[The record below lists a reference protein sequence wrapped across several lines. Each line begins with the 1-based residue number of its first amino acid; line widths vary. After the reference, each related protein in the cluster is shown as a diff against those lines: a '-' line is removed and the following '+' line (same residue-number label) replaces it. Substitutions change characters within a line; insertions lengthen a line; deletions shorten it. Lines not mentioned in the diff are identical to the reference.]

1 MINIDILFQY
11 LYFSARFY
19 VPSIPNKKKIKQL
32 MECIPFFLP
41 TSKDQQLLFSLI
53 KENSITNYYDTSDQ
67 MIQYG
72 YILYETYH
80 KRKKLS
86 YLDMDQYIKHY
97 DSLLFIS
104 EKKKNSKLGLIL
116 ILVLIL
122 SLLYICTLNYGY
134 YS

>member
-1 MINIDILFQY
+1 
-11 LYFSARFY
+11 
-19 VPSIPNKKKIKQL
+19 
-32 MECIPFFLP
+32 
-41 TSKDQQLLFSLI
+41 
-53 KENSITNYYDTSDQ
+53 

-97 DSLLFIS
+97 DSILFIS
-104 EKKKNSKLGLIL
+104 EKKKNSKLGMIL

-134 YS
+134 